1 MDELNATVARLEER
15 GKSNTRRIDA
25 LERDTEAINK
35 LATSVEVMATNME
48 VMAKEQKAQ
57 GERLSKLEAEPAE
70 RWNIMTRTIF
80 TAIIS
85 TCAGAL
91 ITFLFTMLMGGF

>member
-1 MDELNATVARLEER
+1 MDELSATVARLEER

-25 LERDTEAINK
+25 LEKDTEAINK

-48 VMAKEQKAQ
+48 AMTKEQKAQ

-70 RWNIMTRTIF
+70 RWNTMTRTIF
-80 TAIIS
+80 TAVIS

-91 ITFLFTMLMGGF
+91 ITYFLTTLIGGF